1 MHVRGCNWNQKLIN
15 SSVAAILFST
25 VIQMDHI
32 IKELVCH
39 GTCKKEEENQAQ
51 YQNSMLEKG
60 FITSLQLKLT
70 DICCCCL
77 LLFVVVCC

>member
-1 MHVRGCNWNQKLIN
+1 MPGFFLVSNCRHQIHQIGSITSMHVRGCNWNQKLIN

-39 GTCKKEEENQAQ
+39 GTCKKEEEN
-51 YQNSMLEKG
+51 
-60 FITSLQLKLT
+60 
-70 DICCCCL
+70 
-77 LLFVVVCC
+77 